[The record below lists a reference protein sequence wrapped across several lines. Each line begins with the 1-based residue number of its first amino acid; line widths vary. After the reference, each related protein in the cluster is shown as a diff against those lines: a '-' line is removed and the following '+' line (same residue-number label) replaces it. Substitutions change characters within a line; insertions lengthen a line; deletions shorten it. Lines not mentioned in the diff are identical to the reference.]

1 MGMRSILK
9 ISLGAAILGA
19 SLMANAGG
27 EGWLTDWNEA
37 VKQSKK
43 TGKPILADFTGSDW
57 CGWCIKLN
65 KEVFSTKEFKT
76 WAAKN
81 VILLEVDF
89 PNSKPQSDKLKKQN
103 DMLQKKFNIEG
114 FPTIVFMN
122 ASGKEIGRSGYK
134 EGGPKAWT
142 SDAAKIIKK

>member
-1 MGMRSILK
+1 MI
-9 ISLGAAILGA
+9 GA
-19 SLMANAGG
+19 SLTAFAGG

-65 KEVFSTKEFKT
+65 KEVFSTKEFKS

-89 PNSKPQSDKLKKQN
+89 PNQKKQSTAIKKQN

-134 EGGPKAWT
+134 EGGAKVWT